1 MINMVY
7 EDYGLDRGHV
17 NLELSYMLSRKSL
30 MKLTHD
36 TPPVK
41 IGNFRQFQ
49 GFIRLRKSD
58 QVRLCVEVSL
68 RSNKKT
74 MKTQTL
80 MENQSDY
87 NHDEDTD
94 TDGERFDY
102 CDDSDGATSDDE
114 DFRGYGLTPKL
125 DIEMKKEYKP
135 KIGSATKSKKA
146 KVVTHVRQQLDSIDI
161 VVGQS
166 FDSKSSLTTRLKILT
181 IVQKFDY
188 DVEYSML
195 TLLIVKCWIGGCSWK
210 LRASP
215 TSATPRFTVRSYVS
229 EHTCSVT
236 ERSARCRQEK
246 PEILG
251 SLYTDFIGGVEPT
264 ILPSHVHVLWNKGFF
279 LLLVYSK
286 TLYISNCFYYCK

>member
-1 MINMVY
+1 
-7 EDYGLDRGHV
+7 
-17 NLELSYMLSRKSL
+17 
-30 MKLTHD
+30 
-36 TPPVK
+36 
-41 IGNFRQFQ
+41 
-49 GFIRLRKSD
+49 
-58 QVRLCVEVSL
+58 
-68 RSNKKT
+68 

-166 FDSKSSLTTRLKILT
+166 FDSKSSLQTRLKILT

-215 TSATPRFTVRSYVS
+215 TSNTPRFTVCSFVS
-229 EHTCSVT
+229 DHTCSVT
-236 ERSARCRQEK
+236 ERSACCRQAT

>member
-1 MINMVY
+1 MMDVIVVCGQWLFEKDKWMFHVDSRRGSKVIPVNDDTNLEDMINMVY
-7 EDYGLDRGHV
+7 EDYDLDRGHV

-74 MKTQTL
+74 KKTQTL

-114 DFRGYGLTPKL
+114 DFIGYGLTPEL

-188 DVEYSML
+188 DVEYSTP

-215 TSATPRFTVRSYVS
+215 TSDSPRFTVDV
-229 EHTCSVT
+229 
-236 ERSARCRQEK
+236 
-246 PEILG
+246 I
-251 SLYTDFIGGVEPT
+251 
-264 ILPSHVHVLWNKGFF
+264 F
-279 LLLVYSK
+279 LL
-286 TLYISNCFYYCK
+286 IF

>member
-1 MINMVY
+1 
-7 EDYGLDRGHV
+7 
-17 NLELSYMLSRKSL
+17 
-30 MKLTHD
+30 
-36 TPPVK
+36 
-41 IGNFRQFQ
+41 
-49 GFIRLRKSD
+49 
-58 QVRLCVEVSL
+58 
-68 RSNKKT
+68 
-74 MKTQTL
+74 

-102 CDDSDGATSDDE
+102 CDDSDGATSEDE
-114 DFRGYGLTPKL
+114 DFIGYGLTPEL

-188 DVEYSML
+188 DVEYSTP
-195 TLLIVKCWIGGCSWK
+195 TLLIVKCWIEGCSWK

-215 TSATPRFTVRSYVS
+215 TSDSPRFTVDV
-229 EHTCSVT
+229 
-236 ERSARCRQEK
+236 
-246 PEILG
+246 I
-251 SLYTDFIGGVEPT
+251 
-264 ILPSHVHVLWNKGFF
+264 F
-279 LLLVYSK
+279 LL
-286 TLYISNCFYYCK
+286 IF